1 MASCDPGESVQD
13 QRRILAL
20 PECGLTFLGPRWAR
34 AGPRELS
41 MGDRRYFDDSK
52 SPPCGSH
59 RDRINVDAATAGGS
73 YAAFV

>member
-1 MASCDPGESVQD
+1 
-13 QRRILAL
+13 
-20 PECGLTFLGPRWAR
+20 
-34 AGPRELS
+34 

-73 YAAFV
+73 YTAFV